1 MSTRSRAV
9 VVLGTAFL
17 ATNWAHS
24 ARADLLWEHTATFR
38 TSLSP
43 KSLGQVKMYNT
54 WTPTRHRLLLKYS
67 ASPQAA
73 REMGGMPFSSSGQLG
88 IVQRLDDD
96 RVLAYDSQTKQY
108 VSHSR
113 LNLLK
118 RLRFNPWKTLAPKL
132 ANENPPELSLEQRAR
147 LVDEVAALSQPFY
160 RNSIKTYFRALPNTR
175 TFNGVEGRGYRLTQL
190 INEGGSKKNQSWMR
204 VSVEYYLSSQL
215 AGDSAAEQFNAQAQE
230 VRRGIGPWTNSMWLN
245 EMIAL
250 SQIPTDPNLR
260 RAYALLQVPANAP
273 AGAFVGT
280 PLYLSSRVTLPA
292 LQRAQT
298 GDFLFE
304 LKLTQRTTT
313 DLPATIFDAPGGYK
327 RYDIDPAWKQ
337 LDPFMDGRAWKKSI
351 DAMMSL
357 VR

>member
-1 MSTRSRAV
+1 
-9 VVLGTAFL
+9 
-17 ATNWAHS
+17 
-24 ARADLLWEHTATFR
+24 
-38 TSLSP
+38 
-43 KSLGQVKMYNT
+43 
-54 WTPTRHRLLLKYS
+54 
-67 ASPQAA
+67 
-73 REMGGMPFSSSGQLG
+73 
-88 IVQRLDDD
+88 
-96 RVLAYDSQTKQY
+96 
-108 VSHSR
+108 
-113 LNLLK
+113 
-118 RLRFNPWKTLAPKL
+118 
-132 ANENPPELSLEQRAR
+132 
-147 LVDEVAALSQPFY
+147 
-160 RNSIKTYFRALPNTR
+160 
-175 TFNGVEGRGYRLTQL
+175 
-190 INEGGSKKNQSWMR
+190 MR

-313 DLPATIFDAPGGYK
+313 DLPATIVDAPGGYK
-327 RYDIDPAWKQ
+327 RYDIEPALKQ
-337 LDPFMDGRAWKKSI
+337 LDPIMDGRAWKKSI

>member
-1 MSTRSRAV
+1 MSTRTRAA
-9 VVLGTAFL
+9 VVLGTAVL

-24 ARADLLWEHTATFR
+24 ARADLLWEHTATMR

-43 KSLGQVKMYNT
+43 KLLVQVKMYNT
-54 WTPTRHRLLLKYS
+54 WTSTRHRLLLKYT

-73 REMGGMPFSSSGQLG
+73 REMRGTPMPFSSIGQLG
-88 IVQRLDDD
+88 FVQRLDDD
-96 RVLAYDSQTKQY
+96 RVLVYDSQTKQY
-108 VSHSR
+108 VSQPR
-113 LNLLK
+113 LSLLK

-132 ANENPPELSLEQRAR
+132 AKANPPELTTEQRAR
-147 LVDEVAALSQPFY
+147 LVDEAGALIEPFR
-160 RNSIKTYFRALPNTR
+160 RNLVKTYFRALPQSR

-215 AGDSAAEQFNAQAQE
+215 AGDSAAEQFNGQVQE
-230 VRRGIGPWTNSMWLN
+230 DRRRIGPWTNSMWLN

-260 RAYALLQVPANAP
+260 RAYALLQVPQNSP

-280 PLYLSSRVTLPA
+280 PLYLSSRVTPPA

-298 GDFLFE
+298 GDFLME

-313 DLPATIFDAPGGYK
+313 DLPATIFDAPSGYN
-327 RYDIDPAWKQ
+327 RYDIEPALKQIDPV
-337 LDPFMDGRAWKKSI
+337 MDGRAWKKLI
-351 DAMMSL
+351 DMAMKY
-357 VR
+357 